1 MGKSALAW
9 AAWLHLSLA
18 APLAACHGPSAAV
31 PPPPAGWAYPGV
43 EETSRP
49 LLPLQTPC
57 TFQATS
63 GLMTVT
69 VLGGE
74 VAVVGRAT
82 DGTMTANGVVCDAAR
97 STSVR
102 RIDILEDASAA
113 GDQTVIVDY
122 SNGLFALGTSNP
134 AGSAIHVNL
143 GSGSDAL
150 KVEGSASV
158 DTITLGALGLAVN
171 TDAYPDIVVA
181 NLSSLQYTVST
192 GAGGDR
198 ISAAGGT
205 GTGNPFP
212 VGFSAYGGADNDVLV
227 GGSGDDSFFG
237 GPGNDSLAGAL
248 GNDFLD
254 GEEGNDTLDGESA
267 KNGNDTYLGGDGTD
281 LMDYSKRTAP
291 LVVVMDQSRSGVG
304 TDSGEVGEADRLGD
318 DVENLYGSSGN
329 DTITG
334 NALNN
339 RLEGRA
345 GNDTFLETSD
355 TSTDIFVG
363 GGGGA
368 ADTGTADTVDY
379 GARTNNLVL
388 KLSGIAESGEPNE
401 KDTVSGDIEVLI
413 GGQGNDTISGGAR
426 GDRLNGGPGDDV
438 LRGGD
443 GDDVLIGAEGNDTLY
458 GENGDDTFLAT
469 NDTSSDGNDVIFC
482 GPGSND
488 ALDYSA
494 RTVMVTVDLAAS
506 GSSTGMA
513 GESDTVG
520 SAADDCEVAV
530 GGSEGGNTLFGNSLD
545 NVLDGYGAT
554 STAIDGRGGVDTCL
568 NAEAMTHCEL

>member
-1 MGKSALAW
+1 MGKSALAR
-9 AAWLHLSLA
+9 AAWLHRSLA
-18 APLAACHGPSAAV
+18 ALLAACHGPPTAV
-31 PPPPAGWAYPGV
+31 PPTAGWAYPGI

-49 LLPLQTPC
+49 LLPLQNPC

-63 GLMTVT
+63 GLMAVT
-69 VLGGE
+69 VQGGE
-74 VAVVGRAT
+74 VALVGRAT
-82 DGTMTANGVVCDAAR
+82 DGAMTVNGVACDAAR

-102 RIDILEDASAA
+102 RIDIVEDAGAA
-113 GDQTVIVDY
+113 GDQTVIIDY

-143 GSGSDAL
+143 GSGSDDL
-150 KVEGSASV
+150 KLLGSASA
-158 DTITLGALGLAVN
+158 DTITLGALGIAVN
-171 TDAYPDIVVA
+171 TDAFPDIVVA
-181 NLSSLQYTVST
+181 NLSSLRYTVST
-192 GAGGDR
+192 GAGSDR
-198 ISAAGGT
+198 IIGAGGN

-212 VGFSAYGGADNDVLV
+212 VGFSAYGGADNDLLI
-227 GGSGDDSFFG
+227 GGSGDDSLFG

-248 GNDFLD
+248 GDDILD

-304 TDSGEVGEADRLGD
+304 TDSGEAGEADRVGD
-318 DVENLYGSSGN
+318 DVENLYGGGGS

-334 NALNN
+334 NALAN

-379 GARTNNLVL
+379 SARTNSLVL
-388 KLSGIAESGEPNE
+388 KLSGIAESGEPSE
-401 KDTVSGDIEVLI
+401 KDTVSADIEVLI
-413 GGQGNDTISGGAR
+413 GGRGNDTITGSAR
-426 GDRLNGGPGDDV
+426 GDRLNGGAGDDV

-443 GDDVLIGAEGNDTLY
+443 GDDVLIGGEGNDTLY

-469 NDTSSDGNDVIFC
+469 NDTSSDGNDVINC

-488 ALDYSA
+488 ALDYSV
-494 RTVMVTVDLAAS
+494 RTVPVTVDLAA
-506 GSSTGMA
+506 GGDSTGMA
-513 GESDTVG
+513 GENDTVAG
-520 SAADDCEVAV
+520 AADDCEVAV
-530 GGSEGGNTLFGNSLD
+530 GGSEGGNSLFGNTLD
-545 NVLDGYGAT
+545 NILDGYAAT

-568 NAEAMTHCEL
+568 NAEAATHCEL